1 MNVLILQG
9 PNLNL
14 LGYKSSLINK
24 NLTMDKLNR
33 ELKKYLNSNEIG
45 FKIHQTHKDFQA
57 INYLQRNRKWANGVL
72 LIPTAWAAYHYGI
85 LETIN
90 LINLPTAI
98 IYFDKKFS
106 FGTTQLNSIMK
117 GENIKTFSGDPIKSC
132 MKGLDYIIK

>member
-1 MNVLILQG
+1 MKVLILQG

-14 LGYKSSLINK
+14 LGYKSSLINEH
-24 NLTMDKLNR
+24 LTLDKLNK
-33 ELKKYLNSNEIG
+33 ELKKYLNTHQIG

-57 INYLQRNRKWANGVL
+57 INYLQRNKSWANGIL
-72 LIPTAWAAYHYGI
+72 LIPTAWASYHYGI

-106 FGTTQLNSIMK
+106 FGTTEKNSIMN
-117 GENIKTFSGDPIKSC
+117 GDNIKTFSGDPIKSC
-132 MKGLDYIIK
+132 VKGLHYLNK